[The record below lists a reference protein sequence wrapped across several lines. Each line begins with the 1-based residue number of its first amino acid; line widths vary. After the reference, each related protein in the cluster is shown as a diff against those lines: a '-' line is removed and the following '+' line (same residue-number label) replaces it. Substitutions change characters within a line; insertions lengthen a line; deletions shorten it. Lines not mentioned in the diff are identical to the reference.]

1 MLEKHQIENIFFLG
15 IGGIGM
21 SALARYFHAQ
31 GTEVESRKSK
41 VERQGTE
48 VESRKSKDK
57 AKINRKTDDHPV
69 RVCGYDRTPS
79 ALTRQLEEE
88 GIQITF
94 ADAPD
99 MLLSLGLSA
108 RNTLVVRTPAVPE
121 DSVLYTWLRE
131 QGFDIRKRSEVL
143 GLVTRTKKALCV
155 AGTHGKTTTS
165 TMLAHLMAGV
175 GVGVGFG
182 SDAGDGV
189 GNGVGVNAFLGGI
202 SMNYGTNVLIDKE
215 SDYVVVEADEYDR
228 SFHRLTPY
236 MSIITAVD
244 PDHLDIY
251 GTAEAY
257 REAFE
262 QYTELITGALVIKHG
277 LPITPRL
284 KDGVRLYTYGLGV
297 GIGVGFGDAGTGDG
311 DAGTGLGFGVGVGIG
326 IGGHPDFYAERI
338 RVGQGTIV
346 FDYHTPEEVITDIRL
361 GVPVWVNIENAVA
374 AMAVAYLI
382 KRYELRLSSEE
393 TAAQL
398 RQAMGSFRGVLRRF
412 NIHVQNEKVVYID
425 DYAHHPDEI
434 ATSIHS
440 VRKLYPDHRL
450 IGVFQPHLYTR
461 TRDFADGFAR
471 VLATL
476 DECILLPIYPARELP
491 IPGVTSGMLAERIQP
506 QTKVSVVEKADL
518 VATVKDRLASAS
530 TPVVVMTIG
539 AGDIDRLVEP
549 MTEALK

>member
-31 GTEVESRKSK
+31 GTK
-41 VERQGTE
+41 

-88 GIQITF
+88 GIQITYT
-94 ADAPD
+94 DAPD
-99 MLLSLGLSA
+99 MLQSIGLSA

-165 TMLAHLMAGV
+165 TMLAHLM
-175 GVGVGFG
+175 
-182 SDAGDGV
+182 D
-189 GNGVGVNAFLGGI
+189 NGQWTMDNGQGTEVESRKSKVERQGTKGVNAFLGGI
-202 SMNYGTNVLIDKE
+202 SMNYGTNVLIDKK

-284 KDGVRLYTYGLGV
+284 KDGVRLYTY
-297 GIGVGFGDAGTGDG
+297 
-311 DAGTGLGFGVGVGIG
+311 
-326 IGGHPDFYAERI
+326 E
-338 RVGQGTIV
+338 GQWTMDNGQWTM
-346 FDYHTPEEVITDIRL
+346 DN
-361 GVPVWVNIENAVA
+361 GQW
-374 AMAVAYLI
+374 
-382 KRYELRLSSEE
+382 
-393 TAAQL
+393 
-398 RQAMGSFRGVLRRF
+398 
-412 NIHVQNEKVVYID
+412 
-425 DYAHHPDEI
+425 
-434 ATSIHS
+434 
-440 VRKLYPDHRL
+440 
-450 IGVFQPHLYTR
+450 
-461 TRDFADGFAR
+461 TRDEGR
-471 VLATL
+471 RT
-476 DECILLPIYPARELP
+476 
-491 IPGVTSGMLAERIQP
+491 
-506 QTKVSVVEKADL
+506 
-518 VATVKDRLASAS
+518 
-530 TPVVVMTIG
+530 
-539 AGDIDRLVEP
+539 
-549 MTEALK
+549 